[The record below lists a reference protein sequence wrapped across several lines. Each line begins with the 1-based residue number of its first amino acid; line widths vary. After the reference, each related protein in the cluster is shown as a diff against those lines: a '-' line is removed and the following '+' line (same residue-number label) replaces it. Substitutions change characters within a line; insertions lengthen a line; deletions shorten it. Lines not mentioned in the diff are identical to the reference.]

1 MLCCC
6 GQHCVCVCV
15 YVLQKTGSVAPGWYL
30 WIYKAAALIMRN
42 CTRLKMEA
50 RWGRGCFST
59 GGEDEYETL
68 ACVIYWHTH
77 THTHTFCIH
86 PPSLLLLFLVVEIH
100 RSGLTNIKGTKES
113 INKAKVPDPFYKM
126 KKRKSKAAEEISIP
140 TLIPALVNFQ
150 CRQPLRPVKSNVT
163 PGEG

>member
-15 YVLQKTGSVAPGWYL
+15 CVAEDWVSSSRLIPVDLQSCCINYEEL
-30 WIYKAAALIMRN
+30 YKIKN
-42 CTRLKMEA
+42 
-50 RWGRGCFST
+50 
-59 GGEDEYETL
+59 GGEVRKRLLLHRWRGWIWNTGMCNL
-68 ACVIYWHTH
+68 LTH
-77 THTHTFCIH
+77 AHTFCIH